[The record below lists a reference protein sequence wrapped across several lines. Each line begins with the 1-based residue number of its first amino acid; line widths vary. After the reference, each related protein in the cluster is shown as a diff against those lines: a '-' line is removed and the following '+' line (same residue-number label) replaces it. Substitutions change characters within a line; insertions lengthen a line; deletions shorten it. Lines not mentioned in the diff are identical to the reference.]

1 MSAEHGVREGT
12 SMPDP
17 SRLMEMSTAY
27 WSAQTL
33 LTANR
38 LGLFAAL
45 SGARKALEE
54 VSRELGIH
62 PRPARLFL
70 RACVGLGLLE
80 EDDGRFYNSA
90 LTEAFLV
97 PGKPQYLGNAIRYSD
112 NLYATWGKLGQ
123 ALAENCPPMAAD
135 EYLGKDPGKTR
146 DFVYGM
152 HNRALGVGQA
162 MVHLVDLSGRRLM
175 LDVGGGPGTYS
186 ALFALRFPELRARVL
201 DLPDVVEIAGEIVDS
216 MGAGERVQMFPGD
229 YLHTPFPSG
238 NDTVLISGV
247 FHRETEATC
256 RALIECAVHSLDA
269 GGLLIVS
276 DVFTDGGGAH
286 PPFAALFGLNMMLTA
301 PDGGVH
307 SDGDVARWMRS
318 GGVEGI
324 EIRPFPPPMPHRIV
338 LGVKP

>member
-1 MSAEHGVREGT
+1 MSAEHDVRGGT

-38 LGLFAAL
+38 LGLFTAL
-45 SGARKALEE
+45 SGGAKAVEQ

-62 PRPARLFL
+62 PRPAQLFL

-80 EDDGRFYNSA
+80 EDDGRFSNSA

-97 PGKPQYLGNAIRYSD
+97 PGKPHYLGNAIRYSD
-112 NLYATWGKLGQ
+112 NLYETWGKLGQ
-123 ALAENCPPMAAD
+123 ALVENHPPMAAE
-135 EYLGKDPGKTR
+135 EYLGRDPGKTR

-152 HNRALGVGQA
+152 HDRALGIGQA

-186 ALFALRFPELRARVL
+186 ALFAQRFPALRSRVL
-201 DLPDVVEIAGEIVDS
+201 DLPDVVEIAREIVDS
-216 MGAGERVQMFPGD
+216 MGAGERVQMLPGD
-229 YLHTPFPSG
+229 YLRTPFPSG
-238 NDTVLISGV
+238 NDTVLTSGV
-247 FHRETEATC
+247 FHRETAATC
-256 RALIECAVHSLDA
+256 RALIERAVDSLDS

-276 DVFTDGGGAH
+276 DVFTDGSGAN
-286 PPFAALFGLNMMLTA
+286 PPFAALFGVNMMLTA

-307 SDGDVARWMRS
+307 SDADVADWMRAS
-318 GGVEGI
+318 GVDGI